1 MNHQIEAGGDILS
14 LEDMQKALCSATQL
28 YGYKSVVLDVVENSK
43 FKNKNNPKVGLIA
56 LSTDQTIESD
66 FNKICNNLP
75 LNIFINRIHNQN
87 PLTKENL
94 LKMQDDLESV
104 THKILPNEKINTIA
118 YGCTSGTIAIGE
130 DKVKELILLGKKDCY
145 VTTPV
150 TSAIK
155 AFKQMNVKKIAL
167 FTPYPDKVNKT
178 ILEYFIKKNI
188 DVTSF
193 TSLNLNLDSEF
204 ANVDPNYILEISSK
218 LEMKNADA
226 LFISCTAL
234 PVLSIL
240 DELEKKLKKPVLSSN
255 QTLIWDTIRSI
266 GYKSPIKGYGKLL
279 EK

>member
-1 MNHQIEAGGDILS
+1 MN
-14 LEDMQKALCSATQL
+14 M
-28 YGYKSVVLDVVENSK
+28 VVKHYDAK
-43 FKNKNNPKVGLIA
+43 FKKEFNPKVGLIA
-56 LSTDQTIESD
+56 LSTDQTIEND
-66 FNKICNNLP
+66 FQNICSNLP
-75 LNIFINRIHNQN
+75 VDIFINRIHNKN

-94 LKMQDDLESV
+94 LKMGDDLASV
-104 THKILPNEKINTIA
+104 TKKILPDEKLNTIA

-130 DKVKELILLGKKDCY
+130 DSVKEKILSVKPGSY

-155 AFKQMNVKKIAL
+155 AFKLMNIKKIAL
-167 FTPYPDKVNKT
+167 FTPYPDAVNKT
-178 ILEYFIKKNI
+178 ILEYFTKKNI
-188 DVTSF
+188 EVSSF
-193 TSLNLNLDSEF
+193 ASLNLNLDSEF

-218 LEMKNADA
+218 LETKNADA

-234 PVLSIL
+234 PVLNIL
-240 DELEKKLKKPVLSSN
+240 DKLEQTIKKPVLSSN

>member
-1 MNHQIEAGGDILS
+1 MTMAIKHYDA
-14 LEDMQKALCSATQL
+14 
-28 YGYKSVVLDVVENSK
+28 K
-43 FKNKNNPKVGLIA
+43 FKKELNPKVGLIA
-56 LSTDQTIESD
+56 LSTDQTIEGD
-66 FNKICNNLP
+66 FNGICKNLP
-75 LNIFINRIHNQN
+75 LDIFINRIHNQN

-94 LKMQDDLESV
+94 LKMQDDLVSV
-104 THKILPNEKINTIA
+104 TNKILPDEKVNTIA

-130 DKVKELILLGKKDCY
+130 NNVKEKILSAKPGCY

-155 AFKQMNVKKIAL
+155 AFKQMNIKKIAL
-167 FTPYPDKVNKT
+167 FTPYPDSVNKI
-178 ILEYFIKKNI
+178 ILDYFTKKNI
-188 DVTSF
+188 EVSSF
-193 TSLNLNLDSEF
+193 ASLNLNLDSEF

-218 LEMKNADA
+218 LETKNADA

-240 DELEKKLKKPVLSSN
+240 DKLEQTIKKPVLSSN

-279 EK
+279 EN

>member
-1 MNHQIEAGGDILS
+1 MNIAIKHYDA
-14 LEDMQKALCSATQL
+14 
-28 YGYKSVVLDVVENSK
+28 K
-43 FKNKNNPKVGLIA
+43 FKKKLNPKVGLIA
-56 LSTDQTIESD
+56 LSTDQTIEKD
-66 FNKICNNLP
+66 FKAVCSNLP
-75 LNIFINRIHNQN
+75 LDIFINRIHNQN

-94 LKMQDDLESV
+94 LKMREDLASV
-104 THKILPNEKINTIA
+104 TNKILPDEKLNTIA

-130 DKVKELILLGKKDCY
+130 NNVKEKILSVKPGSY

-155 AFKQMNVKKIAL
+155 AFNQLKINKIAL
-167 FTPYPDKVNKT
+167 FTPYPKAVNKT
-178 ILEYFIKKNI
+178 ILDYFNKKNI
-188 DVTSF
+188 EVSSF

-234 PVLSIL
+234 PVLGIL
-240 DELEKKLKKPVLSSN
+240 SKLESKILKPVLSSN
-255 QTLIWDTIRSI
+255 QTLIWDTLRSI

-279 EK
+279 EN